1 MVKIAITGNI
11 AAGKSEVEKILSD
24 KGYEVYDTDKFT
36 HQILESSI
44 EVKET
49 FKNYDVFENGAV
61 SRKKLGALVFQNPE
75 LKQKLEKIIHPKI
88 KKIIENIRA
97 DKPVFIS
104 VPLLFEAGMKDLFD
118 YTIFISAD
126 ESLRLERLMKR
137 NGFTKEEALLRIKW
151 QEGEE
156 NKIKNSDFVIYNDK
170 TLKDLNDNINNILKE
185 LKEN

>member
-88 KKIIENIRA
+88 KKIIEKIEPYVQRDDFKTGEVELLARIDEEVN
-97 DKPVFIS
+97 PV
-104 VPLLFEAGMKDLFD
+104 
-118 YTIFISAD
+118 
-126 ESLRLERLMKR
+126 ERQE
-137 NGFTKEEALLRIKW
+137 GFTVMESMTKEI
-151 QEGEE
+151 G
-156 NKIKNSDFVIYNDK
+156 DK
-170 TLKDLNDNINNILKE
+170 TIEDKVKDE
-185 LKEN
+185 